1 MKKIIIHFIDTT
13 TMIIKDIGK
22 EDLDEVLKKVRTY
35 PYIEFEN
42 LIINSDNI
50 KYIEIK
56 EER

>member
-22 EDLDEVLKKVRTY
+22 EDLEEVLKKVRTY

-50 KYIEIK
+50 KFIEIK
-56 EER
+56 EEI

>member
-22 EDLDEVLKKVRTY
+22 EDLEEVLKKVRTY

-50 KYIEIK
+50 KFIEIK

>member
-50 KYIEIK
+50 KFIEIK
-56 EER
+56 EEI